1 METVHD
7 NYIETVRRFNR
18 FYTRKIGLLQKGL
31 LKSPFNLTEARVIYE
46 LAHHEQTTATEL
58 IRELGMDAGY
68 LSRILTRLQN
78 RKLIGK
84 KSCESDARQN
94 LISLTEKGREAF
106 SELNA
111 ASRYEIEAMLSDLS
125 GEEQLGLVGAMLTI
139 ERLLGAPPEQKVPYI
154 LRPHQ
159 PGDMGWMVQRQG
171 IVYNREYRWNE
182 DFEALVAEIAARFI
196 QNFDPRKERCWI
208 AERDGENVGSVF
220 LVKKSE
226 TVAQLRLL
234 FVEPKARDLGIGKR
248 LVCECTRFAR
258 QVGYEKIMLWT
269 NSVLDAARHIYEQ
282 EGYQLIEEEP
292 HHSFGHDLLGQNW
305 ELDLKTNHR
314 V

>member
-1 METVHD
+1 METELDH
-7 NYIETVRRFNR
+7 YIETVRRFNR
-18 FYTRKIGLLQKGL
+18 FYTRKIGLLHKGF
-31 LKSPFNLTEARVIYE
+31 LKSPFTLTEARVIYE

-68 LSRILTRLQN
+68 LSRILTSLQN

-111 ASRYEIEAMLSDLS
+111 NSRNEIEVMLSALP
-125 GEEQLGLVGAMLTI
+125 GEEQLGLIGAMLTI
-139 ERLLGAPPEQKVPYI
+139 ERLLGAPPERKVPYI

-159 PGDMGWMVQRQG
+159 PGDMGWVVQRQG
-171 IVYNREYRWNE
+171 VVYNREYRWNE

-220 LVKKSE
+220 LVRKSE
-226 TVAQLRLL
+226 AVAQLRLL
-234 FVEPKARDLGIGKR
+234 FVEPKARGLGIGKR

-282 EGYQLIEEEP
+282 EGYQRVEEEP

-305 ELDLKTNHR
+305 ELDLKTNHQ

>member
-18 FYTRKIGLLQKGL
+18 FYTRKIGLLQEGL
-31 LKSPFNLTEARVIYE
+31 LKSPFTLTEARVIYE

-68 LSRILTRLQN
+68 LSRILTSLQN

-84 KSCESDARQN
+84 KLCESDARQN

-159 PGDMGWMVQRQG
+159 PGDMGWLVQRQG
-171 IVYNREYRWNE
+171 VVYNREYGWNE

-226 TVAQLRLL
+226 AVAQLRLL
-234 FVEPKARDLGIGKR
+234 FVEPKVRGLGIGKR
-248 LVCECTRFAR
+248 LVCECTR
-258 QVGYEKIMLWT
+258 GWC
-269 NSVLDAARHIYEQ
+269 DP
-282 EGYQLIEEEP
+282 EP
-292 HHSFGHDLLGQNW
+292 ADSQATGQNGW
-305 ELDLKTNHR
+305 KPVGNPLSACAGGGVQSSGFPPNRLVILR
-314 V
+314 ISRAVRPG